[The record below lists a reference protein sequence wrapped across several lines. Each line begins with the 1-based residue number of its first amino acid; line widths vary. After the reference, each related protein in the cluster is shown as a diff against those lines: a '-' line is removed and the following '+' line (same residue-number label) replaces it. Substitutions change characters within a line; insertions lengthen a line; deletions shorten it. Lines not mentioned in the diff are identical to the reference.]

1 MTSMN
6 QIIMDSCRALQS
18 VFRIY
23 TPQYVSVVYDAA
35 QKLAKISLVEDFI
48 SRSFGQS
55 IDADSQFSAI
65 RGMGQQLYELAKRI
79 GISIPRIL
87 HDFTEDDDINVQ
99 NHFNSYVSQIRDIDD
114 YLSTFS
120 VDGLK
125 ESDVIINSGTG

>member
-1 MTSMN
+1 M
-6 QIIMDSCRALQS
+6 
-18 VFRIY
+18 
-23 TPQYVSVVYDAA
+23 
-35 QKLAKISLVEDFI
+35 
-48 SRSFGQS
+48 
-55 IDADSQFSAI
+55 
-65 RGMGQQLYELAKRI
+65 

-125 ESDVIINSGTG
+125 ESDVIINSGAG